1 MPVAKLGKIS
11 NKHFESS
18 QKLLKKKDVKKMK
31 METFFR
37 FKVSLHM
44 DLVWT
49 SCSHGFGLD
58 FLLTW
63 VWFGLYVYI
72 DLVWTFCS

>member
-1 MPVAKLGKIS
+1 MI
-11 NKHFESS
+11 
-18 QKLLKKKDVKKMK
+18 

-37 FKVSLHM
+37 FKVFVDM
-44 DLVWT
+44 GLVWT
-49 SCSHGFGLD
+49 SCLHGFGLGY
-58 FLLTW
+58 LLTW